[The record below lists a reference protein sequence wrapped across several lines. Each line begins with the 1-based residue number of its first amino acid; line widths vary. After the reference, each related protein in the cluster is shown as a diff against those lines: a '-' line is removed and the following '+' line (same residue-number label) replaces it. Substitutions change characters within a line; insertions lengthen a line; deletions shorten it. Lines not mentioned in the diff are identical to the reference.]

1 MTLPATE
8 PAAEPAPSRPYP
20 LGLHLRDDGEGASAA
35 VFASHAEAVEV
46 CLLGDDGTET
56 RTPLPTCTD
65 GVWHG
70 HVPDAREGTR
80 YGLRVHGPWDPAAGH
95 RHNPA
100 KLLLDPY
107 ARAIIGEI
115 RWGQPVFGHA
125 VDDEWRPQ
133 DGPAGHGGARWQDGS
148 DSRGHVP
155 TGVLLGPLDRPRTR
169 RPQVPWDRTVVYE
182 AHLRGLTMRHPD
194 VPEGLRGTWA
204 GLAHPAVVEHL
215 AGLGVTA
222 VELLPVFAVG
232 DEPALVRRGMRNYWG
247 YNHLSF
253 FAPEPRYASAAARAA
268 GPRAVAAEV
277 VAAVDALHDAGLEV
291 WLDVVYNHTCEAGAD
306 GPTLSWRGLD
316 NAAYY
321 RMDEHGRDLDVTGCG
336 NTVDFSHPRVVA
348 MALDSLR
355 HWVQAYGVDGF
366 RFDLAPALARGDSRR
381 GADSF
386 KPDHPFLVAARADP
400 VLQEVK
406 LVAEPWDVGTH
417 GWRTGQ
423 FPPPFAEW
431 NDRFRDG
438 VRSFWLSD
446 AAHALGASDGHPRSD
461 LRDLATRLAGSSDHF
476 GRAASAD
483 KVARSAWA
491 SVNFVAAHDG
501 FTLADTTAYEHKHN
515 EANGEGNRD
524 GHGDNRSW
532 NHGVEG
538 ATDDPAVLRARH
550 GSALAL
556 LSTLLLS
563 TGTPMLLAGD
573 EIARSQGGNNN
584 AYCLDDETTW
594 TDWDLTPAGRSTLD
608 AVRRLLALRRDL
620 GPLRQAVR
628 PSGRA
633 VHDDGTTDLAWFGP
647 DGRRMDHDRWHD
659 PVLRTLQMFL
669 HGHDLGEPS
678 VLLVVQGHH
687 DPVDVTLPGEPWG
700 ARWEPLWDSAAHA
713 AGDPLP
719 EAVDGGATVRLPG
732 RTVRL
737 HRS

>member
-1 MTLPATE
+1 MSH
-8 PAAEPAPSRPYP
+8 SRPHP
-20 LGLHLRDDGEGASAA
+20 LGLHLDGRGGAHAA
-35 VFASHAEAVEV
+35 VFAAHADAVEV
-46 CLLGDDGTET
+46 CLLDADGGER
-56 RTPLPTCTD
+56 RTSLPHRTD

-70 HVPDAREGTR
+70 RVEGVEAGQW
-80 YGLRVHGPWDPAAGH
+80 YGLRVHGPWEPASGH
-95 RHNPA
+95 RHNPS

-107 ARAIIGEI
+107 ARAVAGGI
-115 RWGQPVFGHA
+115 RWGQAVFGHL
-125 VDDEWRPQ
+125 VDDAWGPK
-133 DGPAGHGGARWQDGS
+133 DGPAGHGGARWQD
-148 DSRGHVP
+148 DTDNRGHAPV
-155 TGVLLGPLDRPRTR
+155 GVVLGDVAAPRTR
-169 RPQVPWDRTVVYE
+169 RLDLPWETTVVYE

-194 VPEGLRGTWA
+194 VPEELRGTWA

-222 VELLPVFAVG
+222 LELLPVFAVG

-268 GPRAVAAEV
+268 GPSAVVAEV
-277 VAAVDALHDAGLEV
+277 VGAVDALHEAGLEV
-291 WLDVVYNHTCEAGAD
+291 WLDVVYNHTCEAGGD
-306 GPTLSWRGLD
+306 GPTFSWRGVD
-316 NAAYY
+316 NASYY
-321 RMDEHGRDLDVTGCG
+321 RLDEHGNDLDVTGCG

-355 HWVQAYGVDGF
+355 HWVQAYGIDGF

-381 GADSF
+381 GADSY

-400 VLQEVK
+400 LLQTVK

-446 AAHALGASDGHPRSD
+446 AAHALGAVDGHPRSD

-476 GRAASAD
+476 ATAASAD
-483 KVARSAWA
+483 RVGRSAWA
-491 SVNFVAAHDG
+491 SVNFVSAHDG
-501 FTLADTTAYEHKHN
+501 YTLADTTAYERKHN

-538 ATDDPAVLRARH
+538 TTDDAGVLRARH
-550 GSALAL
+550 ASGMAL

-563 TGTPMLLAGD
+563 TGTPMLLGGD
-573 EIARSQGGNNN
+573 ELARSQGGNNN
-584 AYCLDDETTW
+584 PYCLDDETTW
-594 TDWDLTPAGRSTLD
+594 VSWDLDDVSRSTLEGT
-608 AVRRLLALRRDL
+608 RTLLRLRREL
-620 GPLRQAVR
+620 APLRQAER

-633 VHDDGTTDLAWFGP
+633 VHPDGTTDLAWFAP
-647 DGRRMDHDRWHD
+647 DGSRMDHDRWHD
-659 PVLRTLQMFL
+659 PSLRTLQMFL
-669 HGHDLGEPS
+669 HAHEADETS
-678 VLLVVQGHH
+678 VLVVVQGHH
-687 DPVDVTLPGEPWG
+687 GDVEVTLPGEPW
-700 ARWEPLWDSAAHA
+700 AERWEPLWDSASHA
-713 AGDPLP
+713 ASAFGV
-719 EAVDGGATVRLPG
+719 EAAGLEPVDGGGTVVLGP

-737 HRS
+737 YRG